1 MTPATPPAMV
11 AGDWHLHFSPYEQR
25 VSYMPVGLEAATK
38 IEAKV
43 NLAYGRTN
51 TYSRKA
57 GVPAMWQ

>member
-1 MTPATPPAMV
+1 
-11 AGDWHLHFSPYEQR
+11 
-25 VSYMPVGLEAATK
+25 MPVGLEAATK